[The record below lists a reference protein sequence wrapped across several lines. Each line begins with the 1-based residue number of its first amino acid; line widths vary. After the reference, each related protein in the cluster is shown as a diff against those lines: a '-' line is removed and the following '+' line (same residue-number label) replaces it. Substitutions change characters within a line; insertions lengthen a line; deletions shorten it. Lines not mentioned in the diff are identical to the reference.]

1 MFVECVATIW
11 FPSGKVLLSSVGRL
25 LVVGAT
31 FAWVHFAF

>member
-1 MFVECVATIW
+1 MFVECVATLW

-31 FAWVHFAF
+31 STWVHFAF